1 MYYLRSAYEKGKN
14 SSKRKDFWLCALD
27 GYYESP
33 TVAFED
39 TATKD
44 EMLDKIEKI
53 IQDKYDTFLADS
65 IELKV
70 F

>member
-1 MYYLRSAYEKGKN
+1 MKKAKIVVREKIFGIN
-14 SSKRKDFWLCALD
+14 DDIGLCALD